1 MVCATI
7 WDVSIRRACNVLTA
21 CRSSY
26 HYKPHKD
33 DQANLKQRI
42 REIAETHLRYGYRH
56 IHVLLRR
63 EGWQVNTK
71 YIYRLYTT
79 MGLQVAEQNTEAA
92 CESKDVVRTFK
103 MSARRLVIQ
112 KLLVLTMDPNLSF
125 VILISELIKI
135 TWFSV
140 SPDQ

>member
-1 MVCATI
+1 
-7 WDVSIRRACNVLTA
+7 
-21 CRSSY
+21 
-26 HYKPHKD
+26 
-33 DQANLKQRI
+33 
-42 REIAETHLRYGYRH
+42 
-56 IHVLLRR
+56 VLLRR

-92 CESKDVVRTFK
+92 CESKDVVRTLK

>member
-42 REIAETHLRYGYRH
+42 REIAETHVRYGYRH

-79 MGLQVAEQNTEAA
+79 MGLQLRNKTPKRRVKA
-92 CESKDVVRTFK
+92 K
-103 MSARRLVIQ
+103 MSFEHLKCLQ
-112 KLLVLTMDPNLSF
+112 DDWLSKNY
-125 VILISELIKI
+125 SC
-135 TWFSV
+135 
-140 SPDQ
+140 